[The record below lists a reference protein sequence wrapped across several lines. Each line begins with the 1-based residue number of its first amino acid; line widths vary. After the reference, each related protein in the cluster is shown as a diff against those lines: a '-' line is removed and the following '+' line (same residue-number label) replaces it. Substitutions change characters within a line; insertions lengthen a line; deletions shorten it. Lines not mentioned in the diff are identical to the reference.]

1 MSKLFLD
8 RLLEVW
14 RPLQT
19 FIYKEESIS
28 VSHSVVSD
36 SLQLHGIQSTRLLCP
51 WNSPGKNT
59 GVGCHSLLP
68 GVKGH
73 FKSSQTSLEH
83 LKCNIAVLEPLL
95 NPSINSNLFLSP
107 SFHSSQWCWHKF
119 CQSYFKNMFRFYGLF
134 SPKDTPKSSCL
145 LSGLFSVFS
154 TYIKQNNLLRLC
166 QNNSWPCLN
175 PLIGLFVCLFCFYR
189 LGSQTQ
195 RALKVWRPLD
205 GAARLL
211 LWLVRQPGALFQMTH
226 CHPLALALNITLLL
240 EEVVHSHPIQI
251 NQPLFYHGIL
261 FLNRICNVFN
271 HCFWVCIL
279 IAPFSA
285 PECHLWE
292 ERGHICL
299 VHCLILSTKKSAQ
312 GG

>member
-1 MSKLFLD
+1 MIISFLLLAQPTGTQDSSYTSLTESKKVKI
-8 RLLEVW
+8 RRQVLL
-14 RPLQT
+14 PLCSLPIFTT
-19 FIYKEESIS
+19 FI
-28 VSHSVVSD
+28 
-36 SLQLHGIQSTRLLCP
+36 
-51 WNSPGKNT
+51 
-59 GVGCHSLLP
+59 
-68 GVKGH
+68 
-73 FKSSQTSLEH
+73 
-83 LKCNIAVLEPLL
+83 
-95 NPSINSNLFLSP
+95 NLFS
-107 SFHSSQWCWHKF
+107 
-119 CQSYFKNMFRFYGLF
+119 MA
-134 SPKDTPKSSCL
+134 SCL